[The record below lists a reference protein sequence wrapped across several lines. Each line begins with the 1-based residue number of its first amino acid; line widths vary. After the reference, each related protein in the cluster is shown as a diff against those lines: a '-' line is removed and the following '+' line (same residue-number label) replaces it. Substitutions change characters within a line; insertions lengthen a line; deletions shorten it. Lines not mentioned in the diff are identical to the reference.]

1 MEDAELELN
10 LEGWV
15 ESSQV
20 VAQGDGVPAE
30 GTLDASPPIMPHLI
44 GEKALIKQSQ
54 DSLLS
59 VGFSGAAAWNI

>member
-1 MEDAELELN
+1 MFELN

-20 VAQGDGVPAE
+20 VGQGEGVPAE
-30 GTLDASPPIMPHLI
+30 NTRCLFTDHATSNRR
-44 GEKALIKQSQ
+44 KALIKQSQ